1 MKKKIKMRKF
11 KTIKDYLETC
21 SEDEKEFIYD
31 IYFDMSVD
39 ELVEIIFGN
48 LQPDNVIQE
57 IEEYREELEWDDNEA
72 EKSNK
77 LNRKCDCD
85 FVGCQGC

>member
-1 MKKKIKMRKF
+1 MKKKMKMKKF

-39 ELVEIIFGN
+39 DLVEIIFGN
-48 LQPDNVIQE
+48 LPPDDVIQE
-57 IEEYREELEWDDNEA
+57 IEEYREELKWDDNEA

>member
-1 MKKKIKMRKF
+1 MKKKIKMKKF

-39 ELVEIIFGN
+39 DLVEIIFGN
-48 LQPDNVIQE
+48 LPPDDVIQE
-57 IEEYREELEWDDNEA
+57 IEEYREEMEWDNNEA

-77 LNRKCDCD
+77 GKRKCDCD

>member
-1 MKKKIKMRKF
+1 MKKKMKMKKF

-39 ELVEIIFGN
+39 DLVEIIFGN
-48 LQPDNVIQE
+48 LPPDDVIQE
-57 IEEYREELEWDDNEA
+57 IEEYREEMEWDNNEA
-72 EKSNK
+72 KKSNK
-77 LNRKCDCD
+77 PKRKCDCD

>member
-1 MKKKIKMRKF
+1 MTKKMKIKKF

-39 ELVEIIFGN
+39 DLVEIIFGN
-48 LQPDNVIQE
+48 LPPDDVIQE
-57 IEEYREELEWDDNEA
+57 IQEYREEMEWDNNEA
-72 EKSNK
+72 KKSNK
-77 LNRKCDCD
+77 PKRKCDCD

>member
-1 MKKKIKMRKF
+1 MKKKF

-21 SEDEKEFIYD
+21 SEDEKEFIYQT
-31 IYFDMSVD
+31 YFDMSVD

-48 LQPDNVIQE
+48 LPPDDVIE
-57 IEEYREELEWDDNEA
+57 EVEEYREEMEWDDNEA
-72 EKSNK
+72 KK
-77 LNRKCDCD
+77 LNKPKRKCDCD

>member
-1 MKKKIKMRKF
+1 LSRESLGNVPKMKKKFKNIKEF
-11 KTIKDYLETC
+11 LETC

-48 LQPDNVIQE
+48 LPPDDIIEEV
-57 IEEYREELEWDDNEA
+57 EEYREEMKWDDAEA
-72 EKSNK
+72 ER
-77 LNRKCDCD
+77 LNNEK
-85 FVGCQGC
+85 V

>member
-1 MKKKIKMRKF
+1 MTKKMKKF

-39 ELVEIIFGN
+39 DLVEIIFGN
-48 LQPDNVIQE
+48 LPPDDVIQE
-57 IEEYREELEWDDNEA
+57 IEEYREELEWDDNEV

-77 LNRKCDCD
+77 AKRKCDCD
-85 FVGCQGC
+85 FVGCRGC

>member
-1 MKKKIKMRKF
+1 MKIKKF

-39 ELVEIIFGN
+39 DLVEIIFGN
-48 LQPDNVIQE
+48 LPPDDVIQE
-57 IEEYREELEWDDNEA
+57 IEEYREEMEWDNNEA